1 MTTETTVEA
10 TQRSGFPRVFWVGLV
25 AIVVYVLVAA
35 GLANVLELLVKPT
48 EPVADF
54 ALTHFVPLSILIV
67 AGVFFAR
74 KAGWL
79 ADVWRDETAVA
90 DAPRRWWMLAVPLLL
105 LVGPV
110 TGLVD
115 VPWGERSF
123 GVILLLLLGC
133 LMVGFGEE
141 FFYRG
146 ILRVSLRAHHGNFVT
161 LLVTSVLFGISHSL
175 GSLLNGVPV
184 SVIAFQVGATGLT
197 GALYYVAFCATGR
210 LWVPI
215 VIHAFTDFV
224 LYAQSDLSVDS
235 HEAAVPDPGAI
246 AIGAQFVLGAFLI
259 VFVVSALRSDAR
271 ERAKRRALAA
281 SVVRD

>member
-1 MTTETTVEA
+1 MTTENTVEA
-10 TQRSGFPRVFWVGLV
+10 TQRAGVPRVFWVGLV
-25 AIVVYVLVAA
+25 AIAVYVLIAA
-35 GLANVLELLVKPT
+35 GLANVLELLVKPAT
-48 EPVADF
+48 PVADF
-54 ALTHFVPLSILIV
+54 ALTHFVPLSLLIV
-67 AGVFFAR
+67 AGVLFAR

-79 ADVWRDETAVA
+79 AAVWRDERAVA
-90 DAPRRWWMLAVPLLL
+90 EAPRRWWMLAVPLLL

-110 TGLVD
+110 ADLFD
-115 VPWGERSF
+115 VPWGERGI
-123 GVILLLLLGC
+123 GVVLLLLLGC
-133 LMVGFGEE
+133 VMVGFGEE

-215 VIHAFTDFV
+215 LIHAFTDFV

-235 HEAAVPDPGAI
+235 HEAAVPDRMPVKIPAAKI
-246 AIGAQFVLGAFLI
+246 KPVTASTLPAWA
-259 VFVVSALRSDAR
+259 AMRSFCICR
-271 ERAKRRALAA
+271 QG
-281 SVVRD
+281 